1 MVLMLGTFGTFGA
14 VGTEA
19 QVALPPLARGI
30 LIATA
35 VIWLAAELRQGMN
48 RRDEGISADGGSRSV
63 IRIATVVGVI
73 LAIVMSHVAPAA
85 NFPTEGVWVWIGLAT
100 LWCGIGLRLWSFRT
114 LGRYFT
120 FTVQTSAD
128 QPVIMDGPY
137 RILRH
142 PSYSGVLLAVVGLGI
157 FIGNW
162 LSLVCLT
169 TAVACGIVYRIRVE
183 EAALVDE
190 LGDRYVAYASTR
202 KRLVPYVW

>member
-1 MVLMLGTFGTFGA
+1 VLLMLGAFGTAGIAGTGA
-14 VGTEA
+14 RT
-19 QVALPPLARGI
+19 ALPPLARGV

-48 RRDEGISADGGSRSV
+48 HRDEGRWADGGSRSV

-73 LAIVMSHVAPAA
+73 LAIVTSHVAPSA
-85 NFPTEGVWVWIGLAT
+85 NFPSEGVSVWIGLAT

-128 QPVIMDGPY
+128 QPVITDGPY
-137 RILRH
+137 RFLRH
-142 PSYSGVLLAVVGLGI
+142 PSYTGVLLAVVGLGI
-157 FIGNW
+157 VIGNW

-169 TAVACGIVYRIRVE
+169 TAVGCGIVYRIRVE

-190 LGDRYVAYASTR
+190 LGDRYLAYATTR